1 MNPIVVSPL
10 SILILGFLL
19 GLKHATDADHVVAV
33 TTIVSKQR
41 KLRHAAMVGVTWGI
55 GHTLMIMVVGIAI
68 IIFHVSIPEK
78 TQLTFEFF
86 VAIALVILGLLNV
99 TGIMK
104 NLMDRFSY
112 LHSHTHHHDRLH
124 IHIHQHDEDL
134 HNKPQAHET
143 TTEFLSSHG
152 IMHLVRPLVVGII
165 HGLAGS
171 AAVALLVLG
180 SISDER
186 MAILYLGIFGI
197 GTIVG
202 MMLITTLL
210 GIPIIS
216 GSKKFA
222 RFDHA
227 VTVIAGFLS
236 IMYGLYFGYQIGFV
250 EGLFVR

>member
-1 MNPIVVSPL
+1 MNPISPF
-10 SILILGFLL
+10 SILVLGFLL

-55 GHTLMIMVVGIAI
+55 GHTLMIIVVGIAI

-78 TQLTFEFF
+78 TQLLFEFI
-86 VAIALVILGLLNV
+86 VAIALVVLGLLNI

-104 NLMDRFSY
+104 HLMDRFSN
-112 LHSHTHHHDRLH
+112 LHSHMHHHDRVH
-124 IHIHQHDEDL
+124 IHVHHHAVDL
-134 HNKPQAHET
+134 HKTPQAHEAVS
-143 TTEFLSSHG
+143 EFLSNHG
-152 IMHLVRPLVVGII
+152 IMHLLRPLIVGII

-180 SISDER
+180 SITDER
-186 MAILYLGIFGI
+186 MAILYLGIFGV
-197 GTIVG
+197 GTIIG

-216 GSKKFA
+216 GSKKFS
-222 RFDHA
+222 RFDRT
-227 VTVIAGFLS
+227 VTVIAGLLS

-250 EGLFVR
+250 DGLFSR

>member
-1 MNPIVVSPL
+1 MNPISPF
-10 SILILGFLL
+10 SILALGFLL

-55 GHTLMIMVVGIAI
+55 GHTLMIIVVGIAI

-78 TQLTFEFF
+78 TQLLFEFI
-86 VAIALVILGLLNV
+86 VAIALVVLGFLNI

-104 NLMDRFSY
+104 HLMDRFSN
-112 LHSHTHHHDRLH
+112 LHSHMHHHDRVH
-124 IHIHQHDEDL
+124 VHVHHHAVDL
-134 HNKPQAHET
+134 HKTPKAHEAVS
-143 TTEFLSSHG
+143 EFLSSHG
-152 IMHLVRPLVVGII
+152 IMHLVRPLIVGII

-180 SISDER
+180 SITEER

-197 GTIVG
+197 GTIIG

-222 RFDHA
+222 RFDHT
-227 VTVIAGFLS
+227 VTVIAGLLS

-250 EGLFVR
+250 EGLFLK